1 MSDEELTPFLEWHPD
16 NKEIS
21 KVEISE
27 NSHIK
32 IEYKTYA
39 LEISVKLLLHIT
51 LISIFET
58 LFYFLYISSLENNG
72 IEWTIN
78 EFTNEI
84 VKGCES
90 MTYDQI
96 QKINSVLEKYINM
109 STVVTEGNSQESL
122 RIVYNNVILN
132 HAWIYIGICSG
143 LFFMVSTYIKCNHIK
158 INWMHIIFEN
168 TAMVTMLGLYELV
181 FFNTIIYPYQP
192 ISKDEI
198 ERNTLEKLN
207 QMCGILNTEY

>member
-16 NKEIS
+16 NITPKTDTL
-21 KVEISE
+21 
-27 NSHIK
+27 HIK
-32 IEYKTYA
+32 NQWVYKIYA
-39 LEISVKLLLHIT
+39 LETCVKLLLHIT
-51 LISIFET
+51 LISIFDT

-78 EFTNEI
+78 EFTNEM

-90 MTYDQI
+90 MTPEQI
-96 QKINSVLEKYINM
+96 QKINSILEKYINM
-109 STVVTEGNSQESL
+109 SSVVREGDSQESL
-122 RIVYNNVILN
+122 RIVYNNIILN
-132 HAWIYIGICSG
+132 HAWTYIGVVFA
-143 LFFMVSTYIKCNHIK
+143 LFFTMSTYIKCNSIK
-158 INWMHIIFEN
+158 IRWMSIIFEN

-198 ERNTLEKLN
+198 ERNTMQKLN
-207 QMCGILNTEY
+207 QMCGILK